1 MSFSVKRNLC
11 SLISSLLIGTASA
24 CSESPNSACLEH
36 SFVVPEGSSVEIVR
50 FEEIYVEKSFVKV
63 YYLDSEKIIREQ
75 RFFGSGNGEG
85 IFPSVP
91 LPTLEENNLFLGLD
105 YYHGSAVVVFDD
117 LAEKR
122 QGYANI
128 LHYTT
133 EICSAHKFGQK
144 DRLVPLTYVEIH
156 IPHGKQLS
164 SGSYQGKK

>member
-1 MSFSVKRNLC
+1 MSLSLKKTLC
-11 SLISSLLIGTASA
+11 SLVGSLIITAASA
-24 CSESPNSACLEH
+24 CTESPNQACLEH
-36 SFVVPEGSSVEIVR
+36 SFVVPYRSSIER
-50 FEEIYVEKSFVKV
+50 FPFQEIYLEKSFVKV
-63 YYLDSEKIIREQ
+63 YYLDSEKVIRER

-91 LPTLEENNLFLGLD
+91 LPTIEENNLFLGLD

-117 LAEKR
+117 LSEKQQR
-122 QGYANI
+122 YANI
-128 LHYTT
+128 LNYTT

-156 IPHGKQLS
+156 IPHGEKMT